1 MRALFVIFSAL
12 LWVFT
17 TSGAADAQT
26 PVKYLDWPGKSHP
39 QPGTPVMA
47 PQAAPEPAAQ
57 GVAPEPVVAVAAPP
71 QTFAPQTSAPQ
82 TFTPQTFAPTSIYD
96 APPPVPV
103 AAASAATP
111 AVAVVASAA
120 PATQDRAR
128 RYSLAR
134 DYGEQPD
141 RIAIPA
147 PVYLDHLPVGDADK
161 ANKASKQAKDDAERS
176 HHDDADGDDGDSDG
190 GAG

>member
-39 QPGTPVMA
+39 QPATPVMA

-71 QTFAPQTSAPQ
+71 QTFAPQT
-82 TFTPQTFAPTSIYD
+82 FTPQTFTPTSIYD

-120 PATQDRAR
+120 PAIQDRAR

-141 RIAIPA
+141 HIAIPA
-147 PVYLDHLPVGDADK
+147 PVYLDHLPVGDVDK

-176 HHDDADGDDGDSDG
+176 HHDDADDDDGDSDG